1 MISPPPPPP
10 PPTTTSG
17 TKQTPLLLLKYQYL
31 TEYIHDR
38 ARYGLGFSTSVTLGP
53 SGYLAKNLDLFA
65 NRPCAMYTLLNMMTG
80 TELWSTIPS
89 NFGCNMIRQIGYAM
103 LGHTRPRN
111 GTYNHVKNICLELD
125 IILYH
130 HIYCLSH

>member
-89 NFGCNMIRQIGYAM
+89 NFGRNMIRQIGYAM